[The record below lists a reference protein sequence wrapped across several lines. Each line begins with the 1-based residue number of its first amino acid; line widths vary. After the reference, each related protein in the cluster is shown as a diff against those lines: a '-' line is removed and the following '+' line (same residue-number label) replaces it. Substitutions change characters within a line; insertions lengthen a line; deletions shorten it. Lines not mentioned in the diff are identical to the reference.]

1 MNFSLQQ
8 APPAAPATQREDL
21 PPIQHHP
28 AHRPSRTGRKI
39 LALTVV
45 LVIGGAAALLG
56 ANGSE
61 ATRSRLSGLS
71 DWFSPSAHSV
81 LTHKV
86 RRADLAI
93 TVKEKGELES
103 ANNIEAKCEVE
114 GQTTIISI
122 LPEGTRVE
130 RYQLV
135 CELDDA
141 ALRDQ
146 LANQQIAK
154 ERAKADFE
162 NARKTFEV
170 KEIDV
175 KEYIGGIYPQELKT
189 IEGEIKLNQS
199 ELARAEDRLKW
210 SDDMVKLGYIT
221 VAQNIADRFDLQKA
235 EFNLQQARQKL
246 DVLQTY
252 TRPKQ
257 IITLEGEVEKSRADL
272 YAKESAFTLEN
283 EKEERLR
290 RMIEK
295 CKIYAPGNGIVV
307 YQNERN
313 RFGSSD
319 GPQIEEG
326 AMVRERQIIFKLP
339 DIDNMQVN
347 TKVHESMVDKVKPGL
362 GSRIRVDAFPRT
374 MLSGTVVS
382 VAPLPD
388 PNSMFSSDVKVYSTI
403 VSIQGNSGLDL
414 RPGMTSEVEVLIA
427 RLENVLSV
435 PVQSV
440 IEFNNK
446 HHVWVYADRET
457 GWERRE
463 VELGMTNSKY
473 IEIKD
478 GLNEA
483 EVVTLDPR
491 AVMTEEERQRA
502 FSSGED
508 REQGSEAESKTWSD
522 SEAAKA
528 EEAKELPSVREAAET
543 KAKGG
548 RGGAG
553 RGGAGA
559 LGGMSDADREAFMQ
573 LGPEEKRQRLEA
585 MGITVP
591 PGGGGPRG
599 EGGGR
604 PPGGGGPGGFGGGP
618 GQ

>member
-1 MNFSLQQ
+1 MVLLIVGGGT
-8 APPAAPATQREDL
+8 ALVAAN
-21 PPIQHHP
+21 
-28 AHRPSRTGRKI
+28 S
-39 LALTVV
+39 
-45 LVIGGAAALLG
+45 
-56 ANGSE
+56 SE
-61 ATRSRLSGLS
+61 SARSRFSGLT
-71 DWFSPSAHSV
+71 DWFGPKASNV
-81 LTHKV
+81 LTHTV
-86 RRADLAI
+86 RITDLAI
-93 TVKEKGELES
+93 TVKDKGELES
-103 ANNIEAKCEVE
+103 ANNIEAKSEVE

-130 RYQLV
+130 RNQLV

-141 ALRDQ
+141 SLRDQ
-146 LANQQIAK
+146 LANQQIAT
-154 ERAKADFE
+154 ERAKADYE
-162 NARKTFEV
+162 NAQKTFEV

-175 KEYIGGIYPQELKT
+175 KEYIGGIFPQEMKT

-221 VAQNIADRFDLQKA
+221 YAQNVADRFDLQKA

-246 DVLQTY
+246 DVLTKY

-257 IITLEGEVEKSRADL
+257 IKTLEGEVEKSRADL
-272 YAKESAFTLEN
+272 YARESAFTLEK

-307 YQNERN
+307 YHNERN
-313 RFGSSD
+313 RYGSSD

-362 GSRIRVDAFPRT
+362 GARIRVDAFPRT

-388 PNSMFSSDVKVYSTI
+388 PTSFYSSDVKVYSTI
-403 VSIQGNSGLDL
+403 VSIQDNRGLDL
-414 RPGMTSEVEVLIA
+414 RPGMTSEVEILIA
-427 RLENVLSV
+427 KLEDVNTV

-440 IEFNNK
+440 IEYGNK
-446 HHVWVYADRET
+446 HHVWVAQADRT
-457 GWERRE
+457 WQRRE
-463 VELGMTNSKY
+463 VELGNTNSRY

-478 GLNEA
+478 GLAEG

-508 REQGSEAESKTWSD
+508 RNRGEDGEAESSKTWSD

-528 EEAKELPSVREAAET
+528 EAAKELPSVREEAEAKG
-543 KAKGG
+543 KAGG

-553 RGGAGA
+553 GA
-559 LGGMSDADREAFMQ
+559 LGKMSEADREAFMNMS
-573 LGPEEKRQRLEA
+573 PEEKRQRMEA
-585 MGITVP
+585 LGITP
-591 PGGGGPRG
+591 GAGRPGGGG
-599 EGGGR
+599 GR
-604 PPGGGGPGGFGGGP
+604 PGGGGPGAGGP
-618 GQ
+618 AL